1 MKRLI
6 KIVFF
11 LVLIFPLPAN
21 AMGIR
26 YKGQYIPIDSLS
38 SKDNLRFVNLDLKTR
53 RIDLFVNNQLR
64 SFIQTYD
71 LDTTQVFN
79 TQYLIEDVETEK
91 VYLQI
96 RELLAIDNDSIYFS
110 ASYQKFDK
118 KGNTSKII
126 KIDKLSIKKMKL
138 LGVVVSPST
147 KEIKKKE
154 RTYGWFVGTLA
165 VVIITLGILS
175 GN

>member
-1 MKRLI
+1 M

-11 LVLIFPLPAN
+11 LVLIFPLPVN
-21 AMGIR
+21 AMSIQN
-26 YKGQYIPIDSLS
+26 KGHYIPIDSLS
-38 SKDNLRFVNLDLKTR
+38 SKGNLRFINLDLMTK
-53 RIDLFVNNQLR
+53 RIDLFVDNQLR
-64 SFIQTYD
+64 SFIQTHD

-91 VYLQI
+91 VYLRI

-110 ASYQKFDK
+110 ASYQKFDE
-118 KGNTSKII
+118 KGNTVKII
-126 KIDKLSIKKMKL
+126 KIDKLSIKKTEL

-154 RTYGWFVGTLA
+154 RISGWFIGTLA
-165 VVIITLGILS
+165 IVMTTISIIF